1 MENLTKEQQ
10 VQQRVDAFNKTDVEL
25 KQWRDNTTNSL
36 GFVEEMNHT
45 LSDLAERGFSYR
57 DINSLMG
64 NQIAQHA
71 RSRGDRRYLGF
82 LDEIKTAGGAWG
94 NTKEGLKLKQITW
107 DQIDSDEN
115 EKVRKERATFLH
127 NKDVLVHG
135 MKAELGTLFN
145 NKRSLTKQNEIDAEE
160 KKIQELLASG
170 FQMGVGDHI
179 QTYYN
184 NMIAGVEKGTR
195 AGQAKVKRL
204 SDFVDED
211 GQVTVEQ
218 YLLDILQD
226 PSTDTTVERRTRLLN
241 DAFLGKNII
250 LDKDG
255 ISKVAEL
262 TKDFVP
268 FNQTAEYKGREG
280 IFTQI
285 EKNSEIPYKSPDFF
299 GLKKDIPVELK
310 NINRIYKDKF
320 REVYSD
326 VFTEFSDVLE
336 GREKPKYGYGNWS
349 QDEKKEFE
357 KVYQDS
363 ISPLIEEYE
372 GKIKEF
378 KEKND
383 PSKKK
388 AKEEIYQATYRKL
401 DVKEK
406 APKTYVEL
414 HDMLYDLDDESKIV
428 PPIVLLERLKIGM
441 VGLLEGATKEQ
452 KGVANLHIMS
462 DDIMDW
468 YESSIGDE
476 RNPVIIKKKLEKM
489 WDWSLYVLEYQEIER
504 INGSN
509 KTREVKDQE
518 IKRLKEAISKE
529 EFPTLERLAGAKK
542 IIKKRKEAEK
552 KLAEY
557 PELSNVVTTEPIK
570 VEAKKKVEPKKV
582 EAKKKTKSKST
593 KPTSKSN
600 NNIPRTEAEKKRL
613 EDQVKWERENIIDP
627 AKNVFNSIIKYFD

>member
-10 VQQRVDAFNKTDVEL
+10 VQQRVDTFNKTDVEL
-25 KQWRDNTTNSL
+25 KQWRDSTTNSL

-71 RSRGDRRYLGF
+71 RTRGDRRYLGF

-115 EKVRKERATFLH
+115 DKVRKERATFLH

-145 NKRSLTKQNEIDAEE
+145 KKRSLTKQNEIDAEE

-184 NMIAGVEKGTR
+184 NMITGVEKGTR

-211 GQVTVEQ
+211 GQVTVKQ
-218 YLLDILQD
+218 YLLDQLQD

-255 ISKVAEL
+255 ISLVAEL

-268 FNQTAEYKGREG
+268 FNQTNEYKGREA

-299 GLKKDIPVELK
+299 GLKKPIPVELK

-336 GREKPKYGYGNWS
+336 GREEPKYGYNNWS

-357 KVYQDS
+357 RAYQDS

-428 PPIVLLERLKIGM
+428 PPMILLERLKIGM
-441 VGLLEGATKEQ
+441 VGLLEGYKEYYTTPN
-452 KGVANLHIMS
+452 KEKESIPIRDIANLHLVAN
-462 DDIMDW
+462 DTLNW
-468 YESSIGDE
+468 YEASIGDE

-489 WDWSLYVLEYQEIER
+489 WDWALYVLEYQEIER

-518 IKRLKEAISKE
+518 IKRLKDGIDKE

-542 IIKKRKEAEK
+542 IIKEMKEAEK
-552 KLAEY
+552 KKA
-557 PELSNVVTTEPIK
+557 VKT
-570 VEAKKKVEPKKV
+570 EPKKV

-593 KPTSKSN
+593 KPTSKN
-600 NNIPRTEAEKKRL
+600 NNNMPRTKAEEKAFRAQL
-613 EDQVKWERENIIDP
+613 EWEKENIIDP
-627 AKNVFNSIIKYFD
+627 AKNVLNSIIKFFD